1 MGVVGVEMVEAPGRV
16 EEPAT
21 AAAAPVLLV
30 LLAPVLLAALA
41 PAGPVMELA
50 GLVMGPVETVMEPG
64 IAAAPPMPPLLR
76 LMPLPLMRLP
86 LTQRLRLLLTLPPP
100 MPLPPPPPMLL
111 PLPTLQ
117 LLMPLP
123 LMPLPLMPLP
133 LMPLPLMPLPL
144 MSMRLTI
151 PLSIRLMLLRRPPI
165 PQLRLLPLSWPRSC
179 LYRPPTLAVEKVLC
193 RQ

>member
-1 MGVVGVEMVEAPGRV
+1 MGVVGVEMVEAAGRV

-30 LLAPVLLAALA
+30 PVLLAALVIA
-41 PAGPVMELA
+41 LGVPGLAGPVTEA
-50 GLVMGPVETVMEPG
+50 AVLVMETVMEPA
-64 IAAAPPMPPLLR
+64 IAAAPPMLLLLR
-76 LMPLPLMRLP
+76 LMPLPLMRL
-86 LTQRLRLLLTLPPP
+86 LRLLLTLPPP

-133 LMPLPLMPLPL
+133 LM
-144 MSMRLTI
+144 SMRLTI

-165 PQLRLLPLSWPRSC
+165 PQLGLLPLSWPRSC

-193 RQ
+193 